1 VTLGSSTVTHF
12 RTVRRARYLEAG
24 LLALA
29 AVFAIDLMF
38 ARHQDAQSSIPELT
52 YTVLPLMFWAAVR
65 FGPTGVSMLQLV
77 STGAIL
83 WAALHSLVVSLDD
96 VLPLQMFLLMLNGL
110 SLSLAVVVRESRRF
124 QSLHSAVLTSMR
136 NAVAITDSDG
146 VVIDAND
153 PGSRTRVQPSRPDGD
168 GLHANYLAHHRVHAQ
183 RDSNAAKLVGGLEQ
197 ILSGERTLFEMEYV
211 CRSGVATK

>member
-1 VTLGSSTVTHF
+1 
-12 RTVRRARYLEAG
+12 
-24 LLALA
+24 
-29 AVFAIDLMF
+29 
-38 ARHQDAQSSIPELT
+38 
-52 YTVLPLMFWAAVR
+52 
-65 FGPTGVSMLQLV
+65 MLQLV

-136 NAVAITDSDG
+136 NAVAITDSHG

-153 PGSRTRVQPSRPDGD
+153 AWVADTGSAEPSRLDGVL
-168 GLHANYLAHHRVHAQ
+168 LHANYLAHHRVHAQ